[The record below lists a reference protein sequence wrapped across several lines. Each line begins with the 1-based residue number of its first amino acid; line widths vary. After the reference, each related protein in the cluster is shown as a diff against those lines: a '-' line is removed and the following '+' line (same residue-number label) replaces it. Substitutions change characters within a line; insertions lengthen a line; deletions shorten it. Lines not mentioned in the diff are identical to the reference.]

1 MNNSATNLI
10 EDLRLLEA
18 PHPLA
23 VVWWIAIVLA
33 ILSAVGLVLWRRARA
48 RQAQPTPAQ
57 IEAATE
63 DALAELKKLRAL
75 IAVEN
80 SRLYAIQVSGITR
93 RYIERRFGILA
104 PRRSTEEF
112 LSEAQRSS
120 RLDARYQKPL
130 RDFLA
135 ACDFLKFARAHAEV
149 PELEQMHSAVVQ
161 FVEDTQ
167 PPAGRHIEDPG
178 KPNTPKPTPPP
189 SPPVLGGE
197 GRGEEGHLA

>member
-1 MNNSATNLI
+1 MNSPTNLI

-18 PHPLA
+18 PQPLA
-23 VVWWIAIVLA
+23 LVWWIAITVA
-33 ILSAVGLVLWRRARA
+33 VLSAVGFVLWRRARA
-48 RQAQPTPAQ
+48 RHAQPTSAQ

-80 SRLYAIQVSGITR
+80 SRLYAIEVSGVAR

-112 LSEAQRSS
+112 LIEAQRSPQ
-120 RLDARYQKPL
+120 LDIRYQKPL
-130 RDFLA
+130 REFLA
-135 ACDFLKFARAHAEV
+135 VCDFLKFARAQAEV
-149 PELEQMHSAVVQ
+149 PELEQMHAAVVQ

-167 PPAGRHIEDPG
+167 PPSG
-178 KPNTPKPTPPP
+178 KPSP
-189 SPPVLGGE
+189 SHPVTGGE
-197 GRGEEGHLA
+197 GWGEEGHLT